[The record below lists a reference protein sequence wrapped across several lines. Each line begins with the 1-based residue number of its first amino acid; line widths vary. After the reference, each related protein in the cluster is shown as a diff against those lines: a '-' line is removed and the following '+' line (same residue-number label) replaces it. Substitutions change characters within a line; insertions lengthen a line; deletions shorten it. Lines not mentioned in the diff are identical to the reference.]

1 MNPLLF
7 LRHRRR
13 PAGGVEINV
22 ISLIDILFVLL
33 VFFMV
38 TTSFTADTSID
49 IERPGS
55 AQAQAVDTTATL
67 LVALTAVGEVVL
79 PSGGLVGEPVAAIR
93 AALAQNRATR
103 VLLVAD
109 RAVPTGR
116 MLEVMD
122 ACTAA
127 GAEHVDLAAQ
137 VKEAP

>member
-7 LRHRRR
+7 LRQRRR

-38 TTSFTADTSID
+38 STSFTADTSVD

-55 AQAQAVDTTATL
+55 AKAQALETSATL
-67 LVALTAVGEVVL
+67 LVALTAAGEVVL
-79 PSGGLVGEPVAAIR
+79 PGGGIGGDPVAEIR
-93 AALAQNRATR
+93 AALAQHRATR

-109 RAVPTGR
+109 RAAATGR

-127 GAEHVDLAAQ
+127 GAERVDLAAQ

>member
-7 LRHRRR
+7 LRQRRR

-38 TTSFTADTSID
+38 TTSFTSDTSVDID
-49 IERPGS
+49 RPGS
-55 AQAQAVDTTATL
+55 AKAQTTDTTGTL
-67 LVALTAVGEVVL
+67 LLALTAAGDVVL
-79 PSGGLVGEPVAAIR
+79 PTGRLAGDPVEGIR
-93 AALAQNRATR
+93 TALAQNRATH
-103 VLLVAD
+103 VLVVAD
-109 RAVPTGR
+109 RLVPTGR

-127 GAEHVDLAAQ
+127 GAERVDLAAQ
-137 VKEAP
+137 VKEGP

>member
-7 LRHRRR
+7 LRQRRR

-38 TTSFTADTSID
+38 TTSFTADSTVD

-55 AQAQAVDTTATL
+55 AQARPTEANDVL
-67 LVALTAVGEVVL
+67 LVALTASGAVL
-79 PSGGLVGEPVAAIR
+79 LPGGAHGDGLGALA
-93 AALAQNRATR
+93 AALQRSGAVR

-109 RAVPTGR
+109 RQVSTGR

-127 GAEHVDLAAQ
+127 GAQRVDLAAQ
-137 VKEAP
+137 AREAP

>member
-7 LRHRRR
+7 LRQRRR

-38 TTSFTADTSID
+38 TTSFTADSTVD

-55 AQAQAVDTTATL
+55 AQARPAETGEVL
-67 LVALTAVGEVVL
+67 LVALTASGAVVL
-79 PSGGLVGEPVAAIR
+79 PGGAHGDAPGALA
-93 AALAQNRATR
+93 AALQRSGAKR

-109 RAVPTGR
+109 RQVSTGR

-127 GAEHVDLAAQ
+127 GAERVELAAQ
-137 VKEAP
+137 AKETP